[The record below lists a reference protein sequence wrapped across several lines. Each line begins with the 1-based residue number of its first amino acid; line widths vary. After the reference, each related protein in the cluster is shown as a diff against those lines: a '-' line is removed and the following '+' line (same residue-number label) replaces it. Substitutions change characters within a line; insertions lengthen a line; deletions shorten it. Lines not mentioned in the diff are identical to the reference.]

1 MMITKQE
8 AKRHMQRSVYDAIR
22 HNQIFCSTRI
32 SRYEIVEILVGIM
45 AEQLELIKQDAAER
59 RID

>member
-1 MMITKQE
+1 MTIMKQE
-8 AKRHMQRSVYDAIR
+8 AKRHMRRSIYDAIR
-22 HNQIFCSTRI
+22 HNQIFRSMHL

-45 AEQLELIKQDAAER
+45 AEQLEIIKTDAEER